1 MEKCYW
7 YNQDVAALSQPAI
20 QLTCSNSSMSTSP
33 SPFKSNIL
41 KAISKFLW
49 GAALKK
55 HDKKRP
61 VKENMQDQNK
71 AGVTSSEWRH
81 SKVAFNNAFL
91 KEETALRNLYK
102 CHGAAFSKGLD
113 TEVGGKEMFLE
124 KKSAP
129 FRDGKGKKAK
139 RHLILVMSNHK
150 QVTP

>member
-1 MEKCYW
+1 M
-7 YNQDVAALSQPAI
+7 
-20 QLTCSNSSMSTSP
+20 TP
-33 SPFKSNIL
+33 SKRSFQQCLFKGGN
-41 KAISKFLW
+41 
-49 GAALKK
+49 
-55 HDKKRP
+55 
-61 VKENMQDQNK
+61 
-71 AGVTSSEWRH
+71 
-81 SKVAFNNAFL
+81 
-91 KEETALRNLYK
+91 TALRNLYK